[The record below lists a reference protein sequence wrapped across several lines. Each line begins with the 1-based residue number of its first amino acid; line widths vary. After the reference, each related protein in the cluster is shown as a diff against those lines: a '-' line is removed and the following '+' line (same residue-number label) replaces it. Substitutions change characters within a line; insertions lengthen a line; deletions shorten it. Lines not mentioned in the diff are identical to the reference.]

1 MRAPQPSLIP
11 RTVRG
16 KDGHLPLDRRV
27 VQPAPPA
34 LFARLPIAN
43 QLRKE
48 TPDGG
53 LTHEVVTAPRNRVNS
68 SAQGAPGGGAHQD
81 LSGDRVAGGG
91 TSDRHAATRQSRAG
105 RARSSPA
112 DPNEGSLHGSRSPA
126 PYRYRRGSAI
136 DRIGR

>member
-53 LTHEVVTAPRNRVNS
+53 LTHEVVMAPQNRVNS
-68 SAQGAPGGGAHQD
+68 
-81 LSGDRVAGGG
+81 
-91 TSDRHAATRQSRAG
+91 
-105 RARSSPA
+105 RSSRSSRIKAVTLPQRFA
-112 DPNEGSLHGSRSPA
+112 SSLMVAACSGVNRK
-126 PYRYRRGSAI
+126 
-136 DRIGR
+136 DCVK